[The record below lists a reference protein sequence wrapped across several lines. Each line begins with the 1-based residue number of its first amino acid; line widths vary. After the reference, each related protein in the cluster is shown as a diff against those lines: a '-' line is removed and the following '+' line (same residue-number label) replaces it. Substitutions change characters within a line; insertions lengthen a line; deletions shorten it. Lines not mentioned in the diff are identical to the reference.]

1 MANLKYKNKNDEWKS
16 ILSTRGPKGDNAD
29 ITVNGSNLKEASFY
43 APVSSGLIGQTLI
56 SKGANQSPQWTNL
69 AVVAGTNSY
78 NDLDNKP
85 TIPTTTEELISG
97 CTSVLTSG
105 GAYNA
110 FAQRGIPSGGSAGQI
125 IKKASAT
132 DYDFSWADACI
143 DNLTST
149 SITTPLSANQG
160 KILNDKFANYLPLT
174 GGIVNGTI
182 TANDLRAN
190 IDSGESSVLAAYQN
204 KGIYL
209 FANENSHGIYDNFFG
224 PTMALKGTGI
234 TDKHFY
240 GTATAAQ
247 QDTSGLNLAGA
258 IIGGDSGG
266 DNFYIKYSNGILICV
281 KRVSFSNLP
290 ISSTWGNLYEYSG
303 SINLGNWPYAFAYA
317 PATSITAQSQSGLFV
332 EGHQNVSTSSA
343 GTVWISRPTTSTS
356 VSGYISVIGIG
367 KWKTDTTGGTIHEPE
382 KTT

>member
-1 MANLKYKNKNDEWKS
+1 MANLKYKNSNNQWKS
-16 ILSTRGPKGDNAD
+16 LSAVRGPKGDNAD
-29 ITVNGSNLKEASFY
+29 ITLNGTSSNNISIY
-43 APVSSGLIGQTLI
+43 APVSSGLSGQILQSNGANENPTWIEHQIPTVNNAILDIQKNGTSLGTFSANANENKTINIEVPIIENSLVSTDI
-56 SKGANQSPQWTNL
+56 SKA
-69 AVVAGTNSY
+69 
-78 NDLDNKP
+78 
-85 TIPTTTEELISG
+85 
-97 CTSVLTSG
+97 
-105 GAYNA
+105 
-110 FAQRGIPSGGSAGQI
+110 
-125 IKKASAT
+125 
-132 DYDFSWADACI
+132 
-143 DNLTST
+143 
-149 SITTPLSANQG
+149 LSANQG

-174 GGIVNGTI
+174 GGVINGTV

-224 PTMALKGTGI
+224 PTMALEGTGI

-290 ISSTWGNLYEYSG
+290 ISSAWGNLYEYSG
-303 SINLGNWPYAFAYA
+303 SINLGNWPYAFAYT
-317 PATSITAQSQSGLFV
+317 PATSITVQSQSGLIV
-332 EGHQNVSTSSA
+332 EGHQSVSTSSA
-343 GTVWISRPTTSTS
+343 GTVWISRPTTSTD
-356 VSGYISVIGIG
+356 VSGCVSVIAIG